1 MKNLDGKKI
10 FVSGAAAGMGLCVA
24 KLAALAGAEVY
35 ATDVSPDGLKALQK
49 HDVKIS
55 TLDVTKP
62 KDVQRYFANQP
73 DFDGIVN
80 MAGWV
85 HHGNILQADE
95 NEWRKSFLI
104 NLISISLVFVN
115 KFIAVFI
122 PENEKLKFSSLT
134 SGKGKLKESSSPF
147 LAIFSISFPP
157 G

>member
-1 MKNLDGKKI
+1 MENLDGKKI
-10 FVSGAAAGMGLCVA
+10 FVSGAAAGMGQCVA
-24 KLAALAGAEVY
+24 KLAALEGAEVF

-55 TLDVTKP
+55 TLDVTKA

-104 NLISISLVFVN
+104 N
-115 KFIAVFI
+115 
-122 PENEKLKFSSLT
+122 
-134 SGKGKLKESSSPF
+134 
-147 LAIFSISFPP
+147 
-157 G
+157 